1 MFAVFKV
8 KLLGYKT
15 QIPILLG
22 FIVMMLGLTY
32 VFGSS
37 FSAGSYKA
45 RVYIVDNVKT
55 NESKLLINEFYKNDS
70 LNIKITSYDEAVSNI
85 ENSRGVGAIIIDKKI
100 DKLQLSF
107 MKIMDTNET
116 ITVSNIIMSTTRAYQ
131 NDVSLVDTTYNYLH
145 ENNITVDIKELEE
158 NSINEINNL
167 RQNKTF
173 YNTKAS
179 FINGSNNNYDTRKHS
194 LAGFALFFSMF
205 MVFFGIGTII
215 DEKTNHVWQRQ
226 LVSPI
231 RNASIM
237 CANMLAT
244 IIIGF
249 INILV
254 MVYAGKYL
262 FNISW
267 GKTNIGI
274 LLVLVTFI
282 FAVSCLGLFISS
294 FLKNQQQLSSIAPVI
309 IVSTSML
316 GGTMWPLE
324 MIQSK
329 VLLFLADLTPQKWA
343 LQSIEKMIMYGGGIE
358 VTIKPI
364 IVLLLMGLVYL
375 TLGVKLI
382 KR

>member
-100 DKLQLSF
+100 DKLQVSF

-145 ENNITVDIKELEE
+145 ENNINVDIKELEE
-158 NSINEINNL
+158 NSINEINKL

-215 DEKTNHVWQRQ
+215 DEKNNHVWQRQ

-231 RNASIM
+231 KNASIM

>member
-22 FIVMMLGLTY
+22 FIAMMLGLTY

-37 FSAGSYKA
+37 FSTGSYKA

-55 NESKLLINEFYKNDS
+55 NESKLLINEFYKVDS

-85 ENSRGVGAIIIDKKI
+85 ENSRGVGAIIIDNK

-116 ITVSNIIMSTTRAYQ
+116 ITVRNIITSTIRAYQ
-131 NDVSLVDTTYNYLH
+131 NDISLVDTTYNYLDK
-145 ENNITVDIKELEE
+145 NNIDVDIKELEE
-158 NSINEINNL
+158 HSLNEINNL
-167 RQNKTF
+167 RHNKVF

-179 FINGSNNNYDTRKHS
+179 FINGSNNDYDTRKHS

-205 MVFFGIGTII
+205 IVFFGIGTII
-215 DEKTNHVWQRQ
+215 DEKSNYVWQRQ

-231 RNASIM
+231 KNASIM

-282 FAVSCLGLFISS
+282 FAVSCMGLFISS

-375 TLGVKLI
+375 TLGIKFI